1 MVYAERPQG
10 IRQVREAAVGV
21 DRLAPAAGWDRN
33 QSYSAH
39 TAELFALRRGPLA
52 DPVAPFSRSPRVPR
66 RPYSL
71 PRRRLPR
78 RSTWA
83 LQIRFGHSPGPA
95 LSCAP
100 GPARLPVPLISS
112 PFEVKRICPETAG
125 TLRRPH

>member
-1 MVYAERPQG
+1 MGYAERPQG
-10 IRQVREAAVGV
+10 IRQVGEAAVGV
-21 DRLAPAAGWDRN
+21 GSLAPVAGWNRN

-39 TAELFALRRGPLA
+39 TAELFVVQRGPLA
-52 DPVAPFSRSPRVPR
+52 DPVAPFARSPRVSR

-100 GPARLPVPLISS
+100 GPARLPVPLFSS
-112 PFEVKRICPETAG
+112 PFEAKRICPGTA
-125 TLRRPH
+125 TA